1 MATSRATKKRALI
14 VCTGNAC
21 RSQMAEALW
30 RHEAGDEWEVASAGT
45 SPAGF
50 HPLARACL
58 EELGLDTS
66 GQYSKSVFSL
76 DPASYDLVITV
87 CDSANESC
95 PHFGR
100 HPRHEHWPFPDPIL
114 AEGGPEARRVEF
126 RRIRDLIHDRIRS
139 FLASERAAKGG
150 VRS

>member
-1 MATSRATKKRALI
+1 MEPSRPEKKKVLI

-30 RHEAGDEWEVASAGT
+30 RHEAGDTWEVASAGT

-50 HPLARACL
+50 HPMARACV
-58 EELGLDTS
+58 EELGIDPS

-76 DPASYDLVITV
+76 DPLHYDLLITV
-87 CDSANESC
+87 CDSAQESC
-95 PHFGR
+95 PHFGN

-114 AEGGPEARRVEF
+114 ANGDPETQMAEF
-126 RRIRDLIHDRIRS
+126 RRVRDRIHESIRV
-139 FLASERAAKGG
+139 FLTSESQAESDGR
-150 VRS
+150 